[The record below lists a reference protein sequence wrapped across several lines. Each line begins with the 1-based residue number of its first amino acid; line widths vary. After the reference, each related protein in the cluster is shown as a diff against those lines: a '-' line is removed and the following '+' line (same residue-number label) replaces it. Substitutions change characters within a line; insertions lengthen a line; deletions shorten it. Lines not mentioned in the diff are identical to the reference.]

1 MCYSAGM
8 VRQLRL
14 RQAGGSVSATLPKE
28 MVDRI
33 RLRAGDEVFAIDTPD
48 GILITPYDEATAKA
62 LETGREGARRYR
74 NALRR
79 LAQ

>member
-1 MCYSAGM
+1 M
-8 VRQLRL
+8 VKQLRL

-28 MVDRI
+28 MVDRM
-33 RLRAGDEVFAIDTPD
+33 RLHAGDDVFAIDTPD
-48 GILITPYDEATAKA
+48 GILITPYDETTARA
-62 LETGREGARRYR
+62 IEAGREGARRYR

>member
-1 MCYSAGM
+1 MCYSPGM
-8 VRQLRL
+8 VKQLRL

-62 LETGREGARRYR
+62 LEAGREGARRYR

>member
-1 MCYSAGM
+1 MLK
-8 VRQLRL
+8 QIRL

-28 MVDRI
+28 MIDRM
-33 RLRAGDEVFAIDTPD
+33 RLQAGDQVFAVETPD
-48 GILITPYDEATAKA
+48 GILIKPYDEVTARA
-62 LETGREGARRYR
+62 LELGRNGARRYR

>member
-1 MCYSAGM
+1 MCHPAQM
-8 VRQLRL
+8 VKQLRL

-28 MVDRI
+28 MVDRM
-33 RLRAGDEVFAIDTPD
+33 RLRAGDDVFAVDTPD
-48 GILITPYDEATAKA
+48 GILITPYDESTALA

-79 LAQ
+79 LAH

>member
-1 MCYSAGM
+1 
-8 VRQLRL
+8 VIKQTRL

-28 MVDRI
+28 MVDRLH
-33 RLRAGDEVFAIDTPD
+33 LRAGDEVFVVDGPD
-48 GILITPYDEATAKA
+48 GILITPYDEPTVRA
-62 LETGREGARRYR
+62 LEAAREGARRYR

>member
-1 MCYSAGM
+1 M
-8 VRQLRL
+8 VKQLRL

-62 LETGREGARRYR
+62 LEAGRVGARRYR

>member
-1 MCYSAGM
+1 MCYGM
-8 VRQLRL
+8 VMVKQLRL
-14 RQAGGSVSATLPKE
+14 RQAGGSVSATLPKDI
-28 MVDRI
+28 VDRM

-62 LETGREGARRYR
+62 LEAGRDAARRYR

>member
-1 MCYSAGM
+1 MLK
-8 VRQLRL
+8 QIRL

-28 MVDRI
+28 MVDRMS
-33 RLRAGDEVFAIDTPD
+33 LHAGDEVFAVDTPD
-48 GILITPYDEATAKA
+48 GILITPYDETTARA
-62 LETGREGARRYR
+62 LEAARTGARRYR